1 MNKRMNLM
9 FTIAA
14 IAVMG
19 GALFGSSFTSQM
31 TGLAL
36 GADSSA
42 LQKIHD
48 MGGLELVMPAA
59 FAEAGNCDSDE
70 YADRNVVE
78 FPLVGVSI
86 DLPRLGGGEFSAM
99 TFSYQIPG
107 PTLRVTQGDVVQ
119 MTLSVPSDE
128 STPHGNDMHASQV
141 TAVPTFGAV
150 QPGTEKTYCYI
161 AEVPGVYKYHC
172 SGVNVAAMDQHV
184 LQGMYGIA
192 IVDPID
198 GYSKLAVEKT
208 QVNDSGDVT
217 RDRQF
222 HSGDALEW
230 QLQYNQMYLTD
241 AGTYDATKMFAHDTS
256 YTAVNGQPFGY
267 VPNEIHNLLNNGD
280 MNKNIFVA
288 QPWNSMDLHQYQ
300 SQLLFTPTGVHN
312 RIFVENHG
320 NEPVYFHIVGEIL
333 DRVTQGSRVQS
344 AGTETW
350 LLGGSQNMI
359 VDVVYDEPGIYVAVN
374 HDYAAIYTGAATIFV
389 AGLPLPNINETAAA
403 ISTEKYDVIGGA
415 VGALAYSG
423 ALGNPYD
430 AIPPYGEQSIM
441 HPAKNVHCM
450 CADGVAEAQAA
461 EGAVELWV
469 AIPAILEE
477 SARVAAEAAAAA
489 EAEG

>member
-9 FTIAA
+9 LTISA

-31 TGLAL
+31 TGAAL
-36 GADSSA
+36 GTDQSA
-42 LQKIHD
+42 LDKIHA
-48 MGGLELVMPAA
+48 MGGLELMMPAA
-59 FAEAGNCDSDE
+59 FAAGGDCDSDE

-78 FPLVGVSI
+78 FPLTGVSI
-86 DLPRLGGGEFSAM
+86 ELPRLGGGTFSAM
-99 TFSYQIPG
+99 TFSEQIPG
-107 PTLRVTQGDVVQ
+107 PTLRVTQGDVVK
-119 MTLSVPSDE
+119 MTLTVPDYE
-128 STPHGNDMHASQV
+128 ATPHGNDMHASQV
-141 TAVPTFGAV
+141 SAVPTFGAV

-198 GYSKLAVEKT
+198 GYSKLMVEKT
-208 QVNDSGDVT
+208 TVNANGDVT

-230 QLQYNQMYLTD
+230 QLQYQQMYLTD
-241 AGTYDATKMFAHDTS
+241 EGTYDATKMFAHDTV

-267 VPNEIHNLLNNGD
+267 VPNEIHNLLNGHPGT
-280 MNKNIFVA
+280 NIFVA
-288 QPWNSMDLHQYQ
+288 QPWNSMDLKQHQ
-300 SQLLFTPTGVHN
+300 SQLL
-312 RIFVENHG
+312 
-320 NEPVYFHIVGEIL
+320 VGEIL
-333 DRVTQGSRVQS
+333 DRVTQGNRVQS
-344 AGTETW
+344 GGTETW

-359 VDVVYDEPGIYVAVN
+359 VDLVFDEPGIYAGVN
-374 HDYAAIYTGAATIFV
+374 HDYAAIYTGAATIWV
-389 AGLPLPNINETAAA
+389 AGLPLPAINETATA

-450 CADGVAEAQAA
+450 CSDGVAAAQAA

-477 SARVAAEAAAAA
+477 SARVAAEAAAA
-489 EAEG
+489 EE

>member
-59 FAEAGNCDSDE
+59 FAEAGSCDSDE
-70 YADRNVVE
+70 YADRTVVE
-78 FPLVGVSI
+78 FPLTGVSI
-86 DLPRLGGGEFSAM
+86 DLPRLGGGTFSAM
-99 TFSYQIPG
+99 TFSEQIPG
-107 PTLRVTQGDVVQ
+107 PTLRVTQGDVVK
-119 MTLSVPSDE
+119 MTLTVPE
-128 STPHGNDMHASQV
+128 GEATPHGNDMHASQV
-141 TAVPTFGAV
+141 SAVPTFGAV

-198 GYSKLAVEKT
+198 GYSKLMVEKT
-208 QVNDSGDVT
+208 TVNANGDVA

-230 QLQYNQMYLTD
+230 QLQYQQMYLTD
-241 AGTYDATKMFAHDTS
+241 AGTYDATKMFAHDTV

-267 VPNEIHNLLNNGD
+267 VPNEIHNLLNGHPGT
-280 MNKNIFVA
+280 NIFVA

-312 RIFVENHG
+312 RIFIENQG

-333 DRVTQGSRVQS
+333 DRVTQGNRVQS
-344 AGTETW
+344 GATETW

-359 VDVVYDEPGIYVAVN
+359 VDLVFDEPGVYAGVN
-374 HDYAAIYTGAATIFV
+374 HDYAAIYTGAATIWV
-389 AGLPLPNINETAAA
+389 AGLPLPTINETATALG
-403 ISTEKYDVIGGA
+403 VVQGA
-415 VGALAYSG
+415 VDTGMYAG
-423 ALGNPYD
+423 VLGNPYD
-430 AIPPYGEQSIM
+430 AIPPYGVQSIH

-450 CADGVAEAQAA
+450 CSDDVAAAQAA

-469 AIPAILEE
+469 AVPAII
-477 SARVAAEAAAAA
+477 AAAS
-489 EAEG
+489 E

>member
-36 GADSSA
+36 SADANA

-208 QVNDSGDVT
+208 QVNESGDVT

-389 AGLPLPNINETAAA
+389 AGLPLPNINATATA

>member
-1 MNKRMNLM
+1 MNKRMNFM

-31 TGLAL
+31 TGA
-36 GADSSA
+36 AFSTDVNV

-70 YADRNVVE
+70 YADRTVVE
-78 FPLVGVSI
+78 FPLTGVSI
-86 DLPRLGGGEFSAM
+86 DLPRLGGGTFSAM
-99 TFSYQIPG
+99 TFSEQIPG
-107 PTLRVTQGDVVQ
+107 PTLRVTQGDVVK
-119 MTLSVPSDE
+119 MTLTIPE
-128 STPHGNDMHASQV
+128 GEPTPHGNDMHASQV
-141 TAVPTFGAV
+141 SAVPTFGAV
-150 QPGTEKTYCYI
+150 QPGTSMTYCYI

-172 SGVNVAAMDQHV
+172 SGVNIAAMDQHV

-192 IVDPID
+192 IVDPIG
-198 GYSKLAVEKT
+198 GYSTLVVEKT
-208 QVNDSGDVT
+208 QVNANGDVT

-230 QLQYNQMYLTD
+230 QIQYNQMYLTD
-241 AGTYDATKMFAHDTS
+241 EGTYDATAMFAHQTT

-267 VPNEIHNLLNNGD
+267 VPNMIHNLLNGD
-280 MNKNIFVA
+280 ANKNIFVA
-288 QPWNSMDLHQYQ
+288 QPWNSMDLKQYQ

-320 NEPVYFHIVGEIL
+320 NEPVFFHIVGEIL

-359 VDVVYDEPGIYVAVN
+359 VDLVFDEAGIYALVN
-374 HDYAAIYTGAATIFV
+374 HDYAAIFTGAATIYV
-389 AGLPLPNINETAAA
+389 AGLPLPTINETATALG
-403 ISTEKYDVIGGA
+403 VVQGA
-415 VGALAYSG
+415 VDTGMYAG
-423 ALGNPYD
+423 VLGNPYD

-450 CADGVAEAQAA
+450 CSDAVAASQAA

-469 AIPAILEE
+469 AVPAIL
-477 SARVAAEAAAAA
+477 EAAAAA
-489 EAEG
+489 AEE

>member
-1 MNKRMNLM
+1 MNKRMNFM

-14 IAVMG
+14 VAVMG

-31 TGLAL
+31 TGTAL
-36 GADSSA
+36 NTDENV
-42 LQKIHD
+42 LKKIQD

-59 FAEAGNCDSDE
+59 FAQNPSGCDDPRF
-70 YADRNVVE
+70 ADRTVVE
-78 FPLVGVSI
+78 FNLTGVSI
-86 DLPRLGGGEFSAM
+86 DLPRLGGGTFSAM
-99 TFSYQIPG
+99 TFSEQIPG
-107 PTLRVTQGDVVQ
+107 PTLRVTQGDVVK
-119 MTLSVPSDE
+119 MTLTVPE
-128 STPHGNDMHASQV
+128 GEATPHGNDMHASQIDS
-141 TAVPTFGAV
+141 TNFGSNS
-150 QPGTEKTYCYI
+150 PGTSKTYCYI
-161 AEVPGVYKYHC
+161 AEVPGVFKYHC
-172 SGVNVAAMDQHV
+172 SGVGIAAMDQHV

-208 QVNDSGDVT
+208 QVNANGDVT

-230 QLQYNQMYLTD
+230 QIQYNQMYLTD
-241 AGTYDATKMFAHDTS
+241 AGTYDATAMFAHQTT
-256 YTAVNGQPFGY
+256 YTAVNGQPFSY
-267 VPNEIHNLLNNGD
+267 VPNEIHNLLNGHPGT
-280 MNKNIFVA
+280 NIFVA

-312 RIFVENHG
+312 RIFIENHG
-320 NEPVYFHIVGEIL
+320 NEPVFFHIVGEIL

-359 VDVVYDEPGIYVAVN
+359 VDLVFDEPGIYAGVN
-374 HDYAAIYTGAATIFV
+374 HDYAAIYTGAATIWV
-389 AGLPLPNINETAAA
+389 AGLPLPVINETATALG
-403 ISTEKYDVIGGA
+403 VVQGA
-415 VGALAYSG
+415 VDTGMYAG
-423 ALGNPYD
+423 VLGNPYD

-450 CADGVAEAQAA
+450 CSDGVAAAQAA

-469 AIPAILEE
+469 AVPAIL
-477 SARVAAEAAAAA
+477 AAAA
-489 EAEG
+489 EAAE

>member
-1 MNKRMNLM
+1 MNKRTNLM

-31 TGLAL
+31 TGAAL
-36 GADSSA
+36 SADA
-42 LQKIHD
+42 NTLQKIHA
-48 MGGLELVMPAA
+48 MGGLELMMPAA
-59 FAEAGNCDSDE
+59 FAASGACDSDE
-70 YADRNVVE
+70 YADRTVVE
-78 FPLVGVSI
+78 FPLTGVSI
-86 DLPRLGGGEFSAM
+86 DLPRLGGGTFSAM
-99 TFSYQIPG
+99 TFSEQIPG
-107 PTLRVTQGDVVQ
+107 PTLRVTQGDVVK
-119 MTLSVPSDE
+119 MTLTVPDGE
-128 STPHGNDMHASQV
+128 PTPHGNDMHASQV
-141 TAVPTFGAV
+141 SAVPTFGAV

-172 SGVNVAAMDQHV
+172 SGVNIAAMDQHV

-198 GYSKLAVEKT
+198 GYSKLMVEKT
-208 QVNDSGDVT
+208 TVNANGDVA

-230 QLQYNQMYLTD
+230 QLQYQQMYLTD
-241 AGTYDATKMFAHDTS
+241 AGTYDATKMFAHDTV

-267 VPNEIHNLLNNGD
+267 VPNEIHNLLNGHPGT
-280 MNKNIFVA
+280 NIFVA

-312 RIFVENHG
+312 RIFIENQG

-333 DRVTQGSRVQS
+333 DRVTQGNRVQS
-344 AGTETW
+344 GGTETW

-359 VDVVYDEPGIYVAVN
+359 VDLVFDEPGIYAGVN
-374 HDYAAIYTGAATIFV
+374 HDYAAIYTGAATIWV
-389 AGLPLPNINETAAA
+389 AGLPLPVINETATALG
-403 ISTEKYDVIGGA
+403 VVQGA
-415 VGALAYSG
+415 VDTGMYAG
-423 ALGNPYD
+423 VLGNPYD
-430 AIPPYGEQSIM
+430 AIPPYGEQSIH

-450 CADGVAEAQAA
+450 CSDDVAAAQAA

-469 AIPAILEE
+469 AVPAII
-477 SARVAAEAAAAA
+477 AAAS
-489 EAEG
+489 E